1 MRDDIR
7 CGCGGLCDSGELCSM
22 RAHIPRCECG
32 LRPIHGRRQHVLVD
46 IWNSAVAAG
55 LVEDSCERCTHGLF
69 CPTHDEARR

>member
-1 MRDDIR
+1 
-7 CGCGGLCDSGELCSM
+7 M
-22 RAHIPRCECG
+22 RAHIPRCKCG

-69 CPTHDEARR
+69 CARHDEARR